1 MSATIKSLTPQQ
13 ATIADRQ
20 LCRSFGF
27 EDDSGNN
34 EYRKKY
40 AYYDLVNNQSIVKN
54 NYLVCTDKTIT
65 NSDSNVS
72 TIKCL
77 DSKNTPTNCCKYGNT
92 LVPANDI
99 NAIQKMISCP
109 TQAPVKKTCKNSYQ
123 TDRSLDRN
131 KHPKCINGSLPK
143 EIPNSKSEYPDNCYC
158 DCSTKPGFFGKDC
171 GIQSGC
177 VDSGGNFTKKPQYL
191 CQDGFR
197 QDAAKIVYQITESDK
212 TVNKYMTIDSHKR
225 IHADPIDNGERDHA
239 WFRFYKLGPSGYSFL
254 LKHECG
260 QNRDKMDD
268 KDNCWCKAGPDP
280 AGPDHDGKIRT
291 VITCNNEHPYNK
303 SMDEIKDYI
312 FTNERNNQFGRP
324 AGKAADSTLGHFRN
338 QGNYYCTPKY
348 TSYGTDSCP
357 AHTYVQYDAEKSTA
371 GITNNMCATPYRDAT
386 LLKTNSTD
394 YNNRGDLIVNRC
406 DYHTEF

>member
-1 MSATIKSLTPQQ
+1 MSATINSSIPQQ

-123 TDRSLDRN
+123 TDRSLDRI

-158 DCSTKPGFFGKDC
+158 DCKSGYFGKDC
-171 GIQSGC
+171 GTRSGC
-177 VDSGGNFTKKPQYL
+177 VDKSGRFTYQSGGEYL
-191 CQDGFR
+191 CHDGFR
-197 QDAAKIVYQITESDK
+197 HNPAKIVYQVYSSSGEPNT
-212 TVNKYMTIDSHKR
+212 TNKFMTIDSNGR
-225 IHADPIDNGERDHA
+225 LHADPNDKDHA
-239 WFRFYKLGPSGYSFL
+239 WFRFYKLPLNGYNFL

-260 QNRDKMDD
+260 QNDNDM
-268 KDNCWCKAGPDP
+268 DNCWCKAGPDP
-280 AGPDHDGKIRT
+280 ADNRLT

-303 SMDEIKDYI
+303 SMDEIRDYI
-312 FTNERNNQFGRP
+312 FSNEKNNQFGRP
-324 AGKAADSTLGHFRN
+324 AGNAADSTLGHFLN

-348 TSYGTDSCP
+348 STYTTSCP
-357 AHTYVQYDAEKSTA
+357 KHTYVQYSTYPDTGSGA
-371 GITNNMCATPYRDAT
+371 SPGNSIERCATPFRDAT
-386 LLKTNSTD
+386 LIKTNSSD
-394 YNNRGDLIVNRC
+394 YSNRGKEPDNRC
-406 DYHTEF
+406 DYHTQW